1 MKFLITESQ
10 LDSTIQTMI
19 DQTLKEFGK
28 YCDNPDADNWPDWLG
43 FDDCNTYEGIEKIK
57 VISAEQIKSVP
68 GLVKITSK
76 YPLINVLV
84 DIEFSSISYHE
95 DLSDFLITL
104 RYRIQQK
111 YKITLKI
118 EENELINP
126 NKNRNW

>member
-19 DQTLKEFGK
+19 DQTLKEFSK

-43 FDDCNTYEGIEKIK
+43 FDDCNAYEDIKKIK
-57 VISAEQIKSVP
+57 VISTEQ
-68 GLVKITSK
+68 VKNTSK
-76 YPLINVLV
+76 YPFINVLV
-84 DIEFSSISYHE
+84 DIEFSSIFESE
-95 DLSDFLITL
+95 DFSDFLIAL

-111 YKITLKI
+111 YKITLEI
-118 EENELINP
+118 NENELINT